1 MTSRASV
8 AVIVALCVG
17 CGRPAADLPY
27 FRGADMTPEWLTDIE
42 ASAPAMHHVAAFR
55 AVDQHG
61 ATVTEQV
68 LEGKVTIAHFFYTT
82 CGDVCPIT
90 TSHLQHV
97 LDSLPHEPR
106 LQVLSYS
113 VRADNDAVADLAE
126 FADARGVSD
135 ARWHLLTGDR
145 AAIDSLARHSFF
157 VRLGDGATFGV
168 KTIAHTE
175 SVILVDGRG
184 RLRGVY
190 AGTLLL
196 EMQRLREDVEALLRS

>member
-1 MTSRASV
+1 MRSCDSV
-8 AVIVALCVG
+8 AVIVALCLG
-17 CGRPAADLPY
+17 CGRPAADLPF
-27 FRGADMTPEWLTDIE
+27 FRDANMTPEWLTDAE
-42 ASAPAMHHVAAFR
+42 ASAPTMHHVAAFR
-55 AVDQHG
+55 ATDQHG
-61 ATVTEQV
+61 ATVTERA
-68 LEGKVTIAHFFYTT
+68 LDGKVTIAHFFYTK

-90 TSHLQHV
+90 TSHLQHL
-97 LDSLPHEPR
+97 LDSLHNEKR

-113 VRADNDAVADLAE
+113 VRADSDAVADLAE

-157 VRLGDGATFGV
+157 ARLGDGSTFGV

-175 SVILVDGRG
+175 SVVLVDGHG

-190 AGTLLL
+190 AGTLPL
-196 EMQRLREDVEALLRS
+196 EMQRLREDVEALLRP